1 LLKSKEGMHV
11 NWNKKKIGTLLTA
24 LVAIIVISPL
34 DDIAV
39 AAVFGGAL
47 FGFRSA
53 SFYVLIACSSVVSVA
68 FWMRRKH
75 VKRIFTKTEI
85 RLPGYWFPHKVNK
98 H

>member
-1 LLKSKEGMHV
+1 MLV

-39 AAVFGGAL
+39 ATVFGGAL
-47 FGFRSA
+47 LGFGSV
-53 SFYVLIACSSVVSVA
+53 SFYVLMACSSIVSVA

-75 VKRIFTKTEI
+75 VKQA
-85 RLPGYWFPHKVNK
+85 LSDNK
-98 H
+98 NSLSKLTLLKRMKG

>member
-1 LLKSKEGMHV
+1 MHV

-39 AAVFGGAL
+39 AAVFCGAL
-47 FGFRSA
+47 FGFGSV
-53 SFYVLIACSSVVSVA
+53 SFYVLMACSSVVSAA

-75 VKRIFTKTEI
+75 VKQALSNSKNGLSKFTGLKRNKIFVLSEQ
-85 RLPGYWFPHKVNK
+85 
-98 H
+98 